1 MLNASPSASGLW
13 EIEKQATI
21 ESIAL
26 AKEEA
31 LTFLARERERI
42 MRMSRDDAIRQLV
55 TDRNIDGKE
64 RVINAVADNGILAI
78 A

>member
-1 MLNASPSASGLW
+1 MLNANSNAGDLW

-21 ESIAL
+21 ESIVL

-31 LTFLARERERI
+31 LTFLASERERI
-42 MRMSRDDAIRQLV
+42 MRMSRDDAIRQLI

-64 RVINAVADNGILAI
+64 RVIKAVGDNGILTI
-78 A
+78 S